1 MTPKVAFSMSFFEAY
16 GAMPKK
22 VQSKIRS
29 FVEKFKSDP
38 TSAAIHYEPLAGMR
52 DEKVRTVRI
61 GLDYRAIVIHPPKGD
76 VFLLVWV
83 DHHDEAMAWAK
94 RKRFEVNAF
103 TGALQIFEELGA
115 ADADEAAVASSGRTS
130 SERTSALA
138 VDVVPEGRLFTGR
151 SRADLLLLGV
161 PEPLVPAVFAL
172 RTEADLDALLPY
184 LPSDASDALYLVA
197 AGDTLEGALAELEV
211 TKNVS
216 VDPEDFERALE
227 RAPTAAG
234 FALVE
239 DDADLA
245 SMLDAPLETWRL
257 FLHPS
262 QKRLVTMHAKGPV
275 RVLGGAGTGKTVVAM
290 HRARVLAKRLETDD
304 RGERGERGEP
314 RKVLFT
320 TFTRNLAADIAHH
333 LDRLCGPERE
343 RIDVQNLHRLAATVL
358 KNDAGQ
364 SFTLV
369 ADDDARELLDDVV
382 RELRAELEAARL
394 PTATAYYADELRYV
408 VHAQD
413 LVTEDDYLRAK
424 RTGRGLRVT
433 RAQRKVCWKVFEE
446 LRARLVERGEITH
459 ADAIREAR
467 RFLETRPVRR
477 YAAAVADEVQDLSL
491 SELRF
496 LRALVPETDD
506 DLFLVGDAHQRI
518 YGHKTSLAAAGIHVR
533 GRRSSR
539 LRLNY
544 RTTQSIRRFAIALY
558 RGVEV
563 DDLDE
568 GVDEGRDFRS
578 LRVGPAP
585 RVVHFATDPEELSAL
600 VAQVRTWLDA
610 GRAPRTLAVVAPT
623 GLDAIA
629 GALKAAGITTVQI
642 RRSADV
648 GAPEHV
654 RIATLHRV
662 KGLEFACVW
671 VAHTEALEVS
681 SEGSHDDDPER
692 DDTRER
698 DRSLLYVACTRARD
712 ELVVSSSGP
721 RVPRLPA

>member
-1 MTPKVAFSMSFFEAY
+1 MIPKVAFSMSFFEAY

-103 TGALQIFEELGA
+103 TGALQIFEELGESGGPA
-115 ADADEAAVASSGRTS
+115 SDAASSKPTEDRTS
-130 SERTSALA
+130 SRTSALA
-138 VDVVPEGRLFTGR
+138 ADVVPEGRLFSGR
-151 SRADLLLLGV
+151 SRVEVLLLGV

-197 AGDTLEGALAELEV
+197 AGDTLESALAELEV
-211 TKNVS
+211 AKNAT
-216 VDPEDFERALE
+216 VDPDDFERALE

-290 HRARVLAKRLETDD
+290 HRARVLAKRLETED
-304 RGERGERGEP
+304 RGERGEP

-343 RIDVQNLHRLAATVL
+343 RIDVQNLHRLAAAVL

-382 RELRAELEAARL
+382 RELRVELEGARL

-413 LVTEDDYLRAK
+413 LEKEDDYLRAK

-446 LRARLVERGEITH
+446 LRARLIERGEITH

-585 RVVHFATDPEELSAL
+585 RVAHFASEPEELSAL
-600 VAQVRTWLDA
+600 VAQVRAWLDA
-610 GRAPRTLAVVAPT
+610 GRAPRTLAVVAPS

-629 GALKAAGITTVQI
+629 SALKAAGITTVQI

-648 GAPEHV
+648 GSPEHV
-654 RIATLHRV
+654 RVATLHRV

-671 VAHTEALEVS
+671 VAHTEVLEVS
-681 SEGSHDDDPER
+681 SEAPHDDPER

-721 RVPRLPA
+721 RVPKLPV

>member
-16 GAMPKK
+16 GSMPKK

-38 TSAAIHYEPLAGMR
+38 TSAAIHYEPLEGMR

-94 RKRFEVNAF
+94 RKRFEVNAY
-103 TGALQIFEELGA
+103 TGALQIFEELVESESSG
-115 ADADEAAVASSGRTS
+115 DRAVASRAS
-130 SERTSALA
+130 RTSALA
-138 VDVVPEGRLFTGR
+138 VDVVPEGRLFAGR
-151 SRADLLLLGV
+151 SRAEVLLLGV

-172 RTEADLDALLPY
+172 RTEADLDALLAY
-184 LPSDASDALYLVA
+184 LPSDAADALYLVA
-197 AGDTLEGALAELEV
+197 AGDTVDSALAELELAKG
-211 TKNVS
+211 TQ
-216 VDPEDFERALE
+216 VDLDDFERALE

-245 SMLDAPLETWRL
+245 SMLDAPLETWRV

-290 HRARVLAKRLETDD
+290 HRARFLAKRLGD
-304 RGERGERGEP
+304 RGT
-314 RKVLFT
+314 VLFT
-320 TFTRNLAADIAHH
+320 TFTRNLAADIANH
-333 LDRLCGPERE
+333 LDQLCGPERD

-358 KNDAGQ
+358 KNEAGQ

-369 ADDDARELLDDVV
+369 GDDEAREVLDDVV
-382 RELRAELEAARL
+382 RERRVELETARL
-394 PTATAYYADELRYV
+394 PLSTAYYAEELRYV

-413 LVTEDDYLRAK
+413 LATEDDYLRAK
-424 RTGRGLRVT
+424 RTGRGVRIT
-433 RAQRKVCWKVFEE
+433 RAQRKVSWAVFEE
-446 LRARLVERGEITH
+446 LRARLIERGAITH
-459 ADAIREAR
+459 ADAVREAR
-467 RFLETRPVRR
+467 IFLESRPVRR
-477 YAAAVADEVQDLSL
+477 YAAAVADEVQDLSS

-496 LRALVPETDD
+496 LRVLVPESDD

-518 YGHKTSLAAAGIHVR
+518 YGHKSSLSSAGIHVR

-558 RGVEV
+558 RGVDV

-568 GVDEGRDFRS
+568 GIDEGRDFRS
-578 LRVGPAP
+578 LRVGPPP
-585 RVVHFATDPEELSAL
+585 RVEHFSTEAEEERAI
-600 VAQVRTWLDA
+600 VAQVRAWLEV
-610 GRAPRTLAVVAPT
+610 GRAPRTIAVVAPS
-623 GLDAIA
+623 GLDGISAALKGAGIA
-629 GALKAAGITTVQI
+629 GVQI

-648 GAPEHV
+648 GSPEAV
-654 RIATLHRV
+654 RLATLHRV

-671 VAHTEALEVS
+671 VAHVEGLAVSGVAPSTHDPDAAL
-681 SEGSHDDDPER
+681 
-692 DDTRER
+692 ER

-712 ELVVSSSGP
+712 ELVVSSSGAHAP
-721 RVPRLPA
+721 TLPARDAMEGVGIR